1 MFFNQ
6 RVQEL
11 EEQIKQLECEKSV
24 IESDNKQLTRRLE
37 VRETNNNILRAKVVH
52 RDEVINEL
60 RESVNNEKEANKVLC
75 EASTSI
81 VRKLNKEEQDNKVL
95 QSINLELQ
103 KVNDDLIT
111 RLRDVTAYKSQV
123 ETLKGEVDKKDRFA
137 QELKKYAE
145 NLIERLERNQNVI
158 NMKNETIEHLQ
169 TRLNRKADNALLQE
183 AQSRKVAEQE
193 ERIKELE
200 TKLYLSERRERWA
213 NNDIEKWKN
222 KFEEKRTEAFN
233 SYQDNKKLQ
242 AKIERQD
249 TIINVLAK

>member
-1 MFFNQ
+1 MFLSN
-6 RVQEL
+6 RVKEL
-11 EEQIKQLECEKSV
+11 EAEVTQLE
-24 IESDNKQLTRRLE
+24 RRID
-37 VRETNNNILRAKVVH
+37 VRETNNNILRLK
-52 RDEVINEL
+52 NNSLSKEL
-60 RESVNNEKEANKVLC
+60 EETHMKYVREKKANKAIC
-75 EASTSI
+75 EASNQL

-95 QSINLELQ
+95 QTINLELQ
-103 KVNDDLIT
+103 KVNDELIT
-111 RLRDVTAYKSQV
+111 RLREVTAYKSQV

-145 NLIERLERNQNVI
+145 NLIERIERNQLVI
-158 NMKNETIEHLQ
+158 DEKNKHIEHLQ

-200 TKLYLSERRERWA
+200 TQLYLSERREKWA

-233 SYQDNKKLQ
+233 NYQDNKKLQ

-249 TIINVLAK
+249 TIIQVLSN